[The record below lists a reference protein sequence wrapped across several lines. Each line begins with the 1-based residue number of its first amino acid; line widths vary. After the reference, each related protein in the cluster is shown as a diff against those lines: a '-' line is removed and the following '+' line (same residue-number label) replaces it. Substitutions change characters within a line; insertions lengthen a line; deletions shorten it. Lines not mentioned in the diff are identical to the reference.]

1 MGGVLKFKNHQTTI
15 VLDSVKLSRS
25 KYEELNAK
33 ERNHSKTSEPNAS
46 QERNEL
52 AETENKIKDVE
63 RGIEVADKTI
73 KYGSDK
79 LTCDLNHRPLNQ
91 ERLQYDNQMIQMG
104 LRREK
109 KLTEDLSKLMTK
121 KAKLLKLKK

>member
-1 MGGVLKFKNHQTTI
+1 MW
-15 VLDSVKLSRS
+15 VKMLFI
-25 KYEELNAK
+25 LIF
-33 ERNHSKTSEPNAS
+33 S
-46 QERNEL
+46 Q
-52 AETENKIKDVE
+52 KP
-63 RGIEVADKTI
+63 
-73 KYGSDK
+73 K